1 MSDLD
6 ARVTQLEKDL
16 KTFAS
21 VLTATVD
28 DTLRT
33 NFVLREL
40 ESAGYLP
47 TLPWDLASAMVD
59 LHYLRQMQ
67 VHGDVPKDNVPIEV
81 KILDLERH
89 IARLRDEFRERAQE
103 QVSEWETSTP
113 DTEAP

>member
-16 KTFAS
+16 KTFAT

-59 LHYLRQMQ
+59 LHYFRQMQ

-81 KILDLERH
+81 KISELELH
-89 IARLRDEFRERAQE
+89 IAKIRVAFRERAQE
-103 QVSEWETSTP
+103 QVAEWESSTP
-113 DTEAP
+113 DTETP